1 MKKVVFVCT
10 GNTCRSPMAEGYLK
24 EKKKIGYEISSR
36 GIAADGSAVSENSVL
51 VMKEIGIDISS
62 HISKQMS
69 YADTEENH
77 VIVCMSS
84 SHADILEALG
94 VDKLKIHVLGVSDP
108 FGGDAEIYRNCRDQ
122 IVAAVDELIED
133 GIL

>member
-1 MKKVVFVCT
+1 MKNVVFVCT

-24 EKKKIGYEISSR
+24 SKKPTGYEITSR
-36 GIAADGSAVSENSVL
+36 GLATDGSPAALNSVN
-51 VMKEIGIDISS
+51 VMLEAGIDITK

-69 YADTEENH
+69 YTDADRAD

-84 SHADILEALG
+84 SHADTLEALG
-94 VDKLKIHVLGVSDP
+94 VDKLKCYVLGIGDP
-108 FGGDAEIYRNCRDQ
+108 FGGDINLYRECRDN
-122 IVAAVDELIED
+122 IFEAVDELIED

>member
-24 EKKKIGYEISSR
+24 EKNKKGLEISSR
-36 GIAADGSAVSENSVL
+36 GLAADGSPVSENSAI
-51 VMKEIGIDISS
+51 VMRELGIDISS

-69 YADTEENH
+69 YTDAEENH
-77 VIVCMSS
+77 IIVCMSS
-84 SHADILEALG
+84 SHADVLEALG
-94 VDKLKIHVLGVSDP
+94 VDKLKIHVLGISDP
-108 FGGDAEIYRNCRDQ
+108 FGGDTDEYRACRDE
-122 IVAAVDELIED
+122 IIKGIDELIED

>member
-24 EKKKIGYEISSR
+24 FKKNKGYEITSR
-36 GIAADGSAVSENSVL
+36 GLAADQSPAAQNSVNAML
-51 VMKEIGIDISS
+51 EKGIDITG
-62 HISKQMS
+62 HISKQMT
-69 YADTEENH
+69 YEDAEKAD

-84 SHADILEALG
+84 SHADILEGLG
-94 VDKLKIHVLGVSDP
+94 IDKLKCYVLGISDP
-108 FGGDAEIYRNCRDQ
+108 FGGDINTYRACRDE
-122 IVAAVDELIED
+122 IFEAVDELIED